1 MFIWWFKFIFLL
13 LAISFFSSFLFKL
26 YQKRKWQRQTQTIK
40 GVIIDLV
47 KVYSH
52 MVNGG
57 EVYMYLPIVEFHL
70 SGSKEDIVRF
80 QSKTYRYKDTF
91 KVGDSVK
98 VRYDKN
104 NVQRA
109 EIDDFSANWGTTVF
123 LCSMGFISIFFIV
136 LGYLMEIGYM

>member
-1 MFIWWFKFIFLL
+1 
-13 LAISFFSSFLFKL
+13 
-26 YQKRKWQRQTQTIK
+26 
-40 GVIIDLV
+40 
-47 KVYSH
+47 